1 VFTRLLKKT
10 KKGSIYDIVPKVKQ
24 QAMQWLQANA
34 FASPTWL
41 VNVSTLK
48 NIDYAGYTERFRNLQ
63 ARHLN
68 ALLSFE
74 RLGRLMRNYGY
85 C

>member
-1 VFTRLLKKT
+1 MV
-10 KKGSIYDIVPKVKQ
+10 
-24 QAMQWLQANA
+24 QANA

-41 VNVSTLK
+41 VKCEK

-68 ALLSFE
+68 ALSFE
-74 RLGRLMRNYGY
+74 RLGRLIDSEIITANYKALICWVICAKEFGKKPV
-85 C
+85 